1 MNEDEIADKVY
12 EERERIVDLYR
23 NGPGDGTIIDP
34 VDDPAFNDYHKLDR
48 FGFICDESKLKKEDP
63 QEIKI
68 ERIREQKWLKMIQN
82 WDKVPSEKLK
92 RRVYKGIP
100 NSLRGKVWAKL
111 LRVDQ
116 LTDDQKNKYKHMC
129 ELAWEH
135 SPDVRQ
141 IDLDVNRTYREHINF
156 RKRYNLK
163 QQELFNILSA
173 YSIYNLDIGY
183 TQGMSQIAALL
194 LMYLSEDEAFWALST
209 LISDNK
215 YNMHGFFIPGFPK
228 LIRFQNHHDKVMNKL
243 LPKLKKHLD
252 RNGVETGLYTLKWF
266 FQCFLDRIPFKLTLR
281 VWDIFLLDGDKIL
294 SAMAYCLL
302 KLHRNQLLN
311 LGMDDILN
319 FLQVKLEQNYQH
331 PADYTIEKLQECLVE
346 LKKNKLD
353 NAGPPS
359 PNEQLKRELGIFNPE
374 DIPVRKPQI
383 NGVEKIRKPVNNE
396 RVNSSP
402 EQDSQCQGEW
412 TRL

>member
-12 EERERIVDLYR
+12 EERERIVDLYK

-48 FGFICDESKLKKEDP
+48 FGFICDKSKLKAQDP
-63 QEIKI
+63 QEIKT
-68 ERIREQKWLKMIQN
+68 ELMRAQKWAKMIQN
-82 WDKVPSEKLK
+82 WNKTSAEKLK

-100 NSLRGKVWAKL
+100 NSLRPQVWAKL
-111 LRVDQ
+111 LHVDQ
-116 LTDDQKNKYKHMC
+116 LTDDQKNKYKQMC

-141 IDLDVNRTYREHINF
+141 IDLDVNRTYREHIYF

-173 YSIYNLDIGY
+173 YSMYNSDIGY

-194 LMYLSEDEAFWALST
+194 LMYLNEDQAFWALST
-209 LISDNK
+209 LISDAL

-228 LIRFQNHHDKVMNKL
+228 LIRFQNHHDKIMNKL
-243 LPKLKKHLD
+243 LPKLKRHLD
-252 RNGVETGLYTLKWF
+252 KNGVETGLYTLKWF

-281 VWDIFLLDGDKIL
+281 VWDIFLLEGDKIL

-302 KLHRNQLLN
+302 KLHRNQLYA

-331 PADYTIEKLQECLVE
+331 SADLTILKLQECLVE

-353 NAGPPS
+353 KAGPPS
-359 PNEQLKRELGIFNPE
+359 PNEELKRELGIFNPD
-374 DIPVRKPQI
+374 DIPVRKPQT
-383 NGVEKIRKPVNNE
+383 NGAEKIRKPINNDG
-396 RVNSSP
+396 VNSSP
-402 EQDSQCQGEW
+402 EQNSQCQGEW